1 MPRPPTTVSVRILEK
16 EYQVNCP
23 EEEIDELN
31 ASARFLDAQMRGIRD
46 SGKVL
51 GLDRMAVMAAL
62 NIANDLLRIRNERET
77 VANTIQRKIGE
88 LAQRVDSALAE
99 AKQVGS

>member
-1 MPRPPTTVSVRILEK
+1 MPRPSTTVSVKILEK

-23 EEEIDELN
+23 EDEIDQLT
-31 ASARFLDAQMRGIRD
+31 ASARYLDAQMRSIRD

-62 NIANDLLRIRNERET
+62 NIANDLLHIKKERTT
-77 VANTIQRKIGE
+77 VSTTVDRKVGE
-88 LAQRVDSALAE
+88 LTQRVESALTE
-99 AKQVGS
+99 AKQLSL

>member
-1 MPRPPTTVSVRILEK
+1 MTRAPTTVSVRILEK

-23 EEEIDELN
+23 DDEIDELN
-31 ASARFLDAQMRGIRD
+31 ASARYLDAQMRGIRD

-62 NIANDLLRIRNERET
+62 NIANDLLRIKNERAT
-77 VANTIQRKIGE
+77 VATTIERKVAE
-88 LAQRVDSALAE
+88 LTQRVTSALE
-99 AKQVGS
+99 DAKPASP

>member
-1 MPRPPTTVSVRILEK
+1 MPRPPSTVSVRILEK

-23 EEEIDELN
+23 EEEVDELT
-31 ASARFLDAQMRGIRD
+31 ASARYLDAQMRGIRD

-62 NIANDLLRIRNERET
+62 NIANDLLRLKNERAT
-77 VANTIQRKIGE
+77 VVTTIERKVGE
-88 LAQRVDSALAE
+88 LTQRVTTALTD
-99 AKQVGS
+99 AKQLSL

>member
-1 MPRPPTTVSVRILEK
+1 MPRQPTTVSVRILEK

-23 EEEIDELN
+23 EDEIDELN

-62 NIANDLLRIRNERET
+62 NIANDLLRIRGERET
-77 VANTIQRKIGE
+77 VATTIQRKIGE
-88 LAQRVDSALAE
+88 LAQRVDSALSD
-99 AKQVGS
+99 AKQLSL

>member
-62 NIANDLLRIRNERET
+62 NIANDLLRIRGERET
-77 VANTIQRKIGE
+77 VATTIERKIGE
-88 LAQRVDSALAE
+88 LAQRVESALSD
-99 AKQVGS
+99 AKQVNS

>member
-1 MPRPPTTVSVRILEK
+1 MPRPPSTVSVRILEK

-23 EEEIDELN
+23 EDEVDELT
-31 ASARFLDAQMRGIRD
+31 ASARYLDAQMRGIRD

-62 NIANDLLRIRNERET
+62 NIANDLLRLKSERAT
-77 VANTIQRKIGE
+77 VVTTIERKVGE
-88 LAQRVDSALAE
+88 LTERVTTALAD
-99 AKQVGS
+99 AKQLSL

>member
-62 NIANDLLRIRNERET
+62 NIANDLLRIRGERET
-77 VANTIQRKIGE
+77 VATTIQRKIGE
-88 LAQRVDSALAE
+88 LAQRVESALSE
-99 AKQVGS
+99 AKQVNP

>member
-23 EEEIDELN
+23 EDEIDELN

-62 NIANDLLRIRNERET
+62 NIANDLLRIRGERET
-77 VANTIQRKIGE
+77 VATTIQRKIGE
-88 LAQRVDSALAE
+88 LAQRVDSALSD
-99 AKQVGS
+99 AKQLSL